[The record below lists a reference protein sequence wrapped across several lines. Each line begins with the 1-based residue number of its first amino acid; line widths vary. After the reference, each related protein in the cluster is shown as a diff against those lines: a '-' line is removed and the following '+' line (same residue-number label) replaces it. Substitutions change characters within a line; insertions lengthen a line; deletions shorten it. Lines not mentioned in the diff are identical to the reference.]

1 MSYRPGSL
9 MEAHKQAEIERQRRA
24 AGIHQEDF
32 MPNFGP
38 YPDHDKLQNSEP
50 MFPGKVIMNASIG
63 PQLTLFASKSFVA
76 DVMNEVFNECVK
88 LREEGQKE
96 YAGGD
101 NAFGNFVRIAQDLE
115 VTPEHVLYVY
125 MKKHIDGIVA
135 HIKGHKSQREDVR
148 GRINDTIVYLTILRA
163 MVETREPRTLSPQK

>member
-1 MSYRPGSL
+1 
-9 MEAHKQAEIERQRRA
+9 
-24 AGIHQEDF
+24 
-32 MPNFGP
+32 MPYFGP
-38 YPDHDKLQNSEP
+38 YPEPSPETIASALKSYDPSKMQNYKNYVRTKIEEQA
-50 MFPGKVIMNASIG
+50 MGQE
-63 PQLTLFASKSFVA
+63 PQLTLFANKSFVA
-76 DVMNEVFNECVK
+76 DVMYEVFNECVK

-163 MVETREPRTLSPQK
+163 MVETREPRILSPQK